1 MSGITAACKCGQ
13 FQQPRLRACA
23 SSQHATHAALAAHIT
38 APQPLKHQLV
48 SPLSHFHCAC
58 QLHVCSNSCPLCR
71 VAEAPPACCWC
82 PQSRLQHQAG
92 RCPTSLSTR
101 SSSCPRLGCI
111 EFHWGPS
118 AKAQVRSTV
127 RPSCSDS
134 LRSTMR
140 NDYLQTP
147 HHIQRALPEPFACSA
162 GELVLNTI
170 LIASGAVCML
180 QAEAWAV
187 PGIRRPAAIAWQE
200 WLYRQAD
207 RWGEAH
213 AKTTSTSCVRSFR
226 LGSAAYVG
234 M

>member
-1 MSGITAACKCGQ
+1 MSALPAIRAGMPEPSHSPAPACEEVSGITAACKCGR

-71 VAEAPPACCWC
+71 IAEAPPACCWC
-82 PQSRLQHQAG
+82 PQSRLQHQAE

-147 HHIQRALPEPFACSA
+147 HHIQRALPEPVACSA
-162 GELVLNTI
+162 GEYNTHRFQRHMHTAGRG
-170 LIASGAVCML
+170 LDSARDQKAGSYCMAGMAV
-180 QAEAWAV
+180 QA
-187 PGIRRPAAIAWQE
+187 G
-200 WLYRQAD
+200 
-207 RWGEAH
+207 
-213 AKTTSTSCVRSFR
+213 
-226 LGSAAYVG
+226 
-234 M
+234 